1 MYWLREVREGFK
13 KAVGQIRVLEI
24 LLLNTKGGSFK
35 KTLALILADILKGA
49 KIVNWSSQKD
59 LANAAK
65 FTGRPMP
72 VSHDEAVASETPYI
86 THDTPSFKIIQFH
99 SLVERADLIIIP
111 TRLGTPDL
119 LSLKTTV
126 AFLREKSC

>member
-1 MYWLREVREGFK
+1 
-13 KAVGQIRVLEI
+13 
-24 LLLNTKGGSFK
+24 
-35 KTLALILADILKGA
+35 
-49 KIVNWSSQKD
+49 
-59 LANAAK
+59 
-65 FTGRPMP
+65 MP
-72 VSHDEAVASETPYI
+72 VSHDEAVASETSYI
-86 THDTPSFKIIQFH
+86 THDTLSFKIIQFH